1 MYARMVIGE
10 AIHENQISEFVRIYE
25 SEVLPKLQ
33 DEPGFESANFMVE
46 DGGRMAISLT
56 LWNSQKDCLKY
67 HSSLAYRQLVE
78 KTRHL
83 SKGNF
88 VVRLFRTV

>member
-10 AIHENQISEFVRIYE
+10 AINESQVHEFVQIYHT
-25 SEVLPKLQ
+25 EVLPRLQ
-33 DEPGFESANFMVE
+33 DEPGFQSANFMVE

-56 LWNSQKDCLKY
+56 VWESADACLKY

-78 KTRHL
+78 KTQHL
-83 SKGNF
+83 LRGNF